1 MVKQN
6 KVMNNQRRKLMAL
19 GSIII
24 VIQLFDIA
32 VHILTNQVEPIRII
46 SNVIIMALILSNVF
60 SIKPL
65 NQTIAYVAVVAYF
78 ILNIIFVIRN
88 SIWTENGDLRIVFFL
103 LVISTLLLSILFI
116 RTTHKTIN
124 V

>member
-78 ILNIIFVIRN
+78 ILNIIFVIRD